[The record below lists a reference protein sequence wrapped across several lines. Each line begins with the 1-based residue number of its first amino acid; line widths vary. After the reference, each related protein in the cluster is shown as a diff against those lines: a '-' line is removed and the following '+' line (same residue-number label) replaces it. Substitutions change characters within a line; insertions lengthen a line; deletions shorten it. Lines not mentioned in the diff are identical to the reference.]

1 MCASCPLSPPGATQS
16 TPANFPEASTPARCS
31 AASQTT
37 SSRLQLRLLSS
48 NWRSP
53 ESQVRVHLHTLS
65 NHCGPQPWGS
75 ICPGFRSPRSLLRTT
90 CAGLHRLG
98 DPRVACIYTAS
109 AVSGSTQPSTRAMP
123 SRFTQCL
130 IPAPTLPAHSSSR
143 PGCALWFTHFAI
155 LSMAKGNLVILLQP
169 YGVCS
174 LTPFSVFGSFWFC
187 FFFYFLLGQY
197 SSLTAVSNG
206 LQAEAAGCAG
216 RGPGRREGVAWAG
229 KAECLG
235 PGLPPPGNRGLRP
248 RLLFQLTI
256 GQPARDADA

>member
-1 MCASCPLSPPGATQS
+1 MCELSPFPSGSYSKHSSKLSRSLYTCTLLCS
-16 TPANFPEASTPARCS
+16 TTNH
-31 AASQTT
+31 
-37 SSRLQLRLLSS
+37 SSRPQLRLLSS
-48 NWRSP
+48 SWRSP
-53 ESQVRVHLHTLS
+53 ESQVRAHLHTLS

-75 ICPGFRSPRSLLRTT
+75 ICPRFRSPRSLLRTT

-98 DPRVACIYTAS
+98 DPRVACVYTAS
-109 AVSGSTQPSTRAMP
+109 AVSGSTQPSTRPMP

-130 IPAPTLPAHSSSR
+130 IPVPTLPARSSSR
-143 PGCALWFTHFAI
+143 PGCALWFTHFTI
-155 LSMAKGNLVILLQP
+155 LSVAKGNLVILLQSC
-169 YGVCS
+169 GVCP
-174 LTPFSVFGSFWFC
+174 LTPFSVFGSFWFS
-187 FFFYFLLGQY
+187 YFLSGQY
-197 SSLTAVSNG
+197 SSLTAASSG

-256 GQPARDADA
+256 GQSARDADA